1 MKLRNLLILLAV
13 FGLILACSDDS
24 SSPYDGEKYAA
35 IDDEKL
41 IEYLQTHYLNED
53 DGGLWTITNG
63 ETPIINDIQT
73 HNVTYEDV
81 DYKIYYYT
89 KNEGSTITPSNVDS
103 IYYTYTGMLLD
114 STVFDSSSRYTWS
127 TLDNFIRGWQFGFV
141 NFKGGNTVVNPDES
155 FEFENYGEGIIF
167 IPSGLAYQNNAS
179 GLIEKNSPLIFEI
192 GLKSVNRRD
201 NDFDLIPSF
210 YEDLNGNKN
219 LYDDDT
225 DGDGSPNFVDVDD
238 DGDGTLTKDEDVDGD
253 GDPRNDDTDGDGI
266 PNYLDKDNS

>member
-1 MKLRNLLILLAV
+1 MKFRNLLILLAL
-13 FGLILACSDDS
+13 FGLVLACSDDS
-24 SSPYDGEKYAA
+24 SSTYDGEKYSA

-73 HNVTYEDV
+73 QNVTYEDV
-81 DYKIYYYT
+81 DYTVYYYT
-89 KNEGSTITPSNVDS
+89 KNEGSTIAPSNVDS

-114 STVFDSSSRYTWS
+114 STVFDSSSSYTWTS
-127 TLDNFIRGWQFGFV
+127 LDNFIKGWQFGFV

-179 GLIEKNSPLIFEI
+179 GIIEKNSPLIFEI
-192 GLKSVNRRD
+192 GLKSVSRRD
-201 NDFDLIPSF
+201 NDLDLVPSF
-210 YEDLNGNKN
+210 YEDVNGNKN

-225 DGDGSPNFVDVDD
+225 DGDGAPNFVDVDD
-238 DGDGTLTKDEDVDGD
+238 DGDGTLTIDEDVDGD

-266 PNYLDKDNS
+266 PNYLDPDNS